1 MTDDPGSRRP
11 TEPIQ
16 TGEDWLTSTQALVL
30 TDQERRL
37 LREAAEGDEGEPTQ
51 WFTFDEA
58 LDSGELPALP
68 RRRHHVTLVVVA
80 HDGAVW
86 LPAVATGVANQSRPA
101 DVVVG
106 VDTGSV
112 DASASIMRAA
122 FGEDRVVQARRGGFG
137 DGVRAGLAFLDRE
150 TVALPQGSHAAPRD
164 AVPWVWLLHDDSAP
178 TAGCLE
184 ALLNTADDNPSATV
198 LGPKILGWHDARL
211 LLEAGVAITG
221 SGRRYTGLD
230 IGEHDQGQQDGVRDV
245 MAVSSAG
252 MLVRRDVWDALGGLD
267 PKLPLFRDDL
277 DFCWRAH
284 RAGQRVLIA
293 TDAILHHRE
302 ASAHGRRASGVKH
315 PQRADREAAVHV
327 LLAHASWWMEPF
339 TALKLFLFSILRS
352 LAFLLGKD
360 VRGAR
365 DEVAAVL
372 AVALHPFSLRRSRKL
387 IRRASTQPA
396 SVVRHLRPRRA
407 WQFRQALEAFIG
419 IATTSGSNSGP
430 TVSALESGPTDEDAD
445 YLAPSG
451 SNIVKRLLLRP
462 SVLIVT
468 ALALVAIAATYAV
481 WLGPGVLQGG
491 ALLPAPAGATDLWNR
506 YAIAWHDVG
515 PGSTTPSAPYLMLV
529 YPVAVLLLG
538 KADLAVQVIMLL
550 GIPIAG
556 WAAYFTLRGAVGS
569 TLIRAWAA
577 AAYALLPAVTG
588 AISSGRIGTMMAAI
602 LLPFAIRSFVR
613 ISRDQGTFRRA
624 AGTAVLLAAVT
635 AAVPAL
641 WFIAL
646 VAAVA
651 VLAYAWRTQGR
662 GAVPVT
668 RRMLLAV
675 IAPILLLMPWSL
687 HLFANPELFLLEP
700 GIASPSLN
708 DPSITPLDIL
718 LQHPGG
724 PGGTPIWLGAPLL
737 AAGLFALVRR
747 ERLVAIV
754 SCWGLALAAFL
765 LGIIQVIVLVTPP
778 GSTVAIRSWPG
789 PATLVLGAAL
799 IVAAAVGADGMTA
812 RMSRRSFNLAQPLA
826 ALLAVGVVLAPIAS
840 LVFWFGEATVKLRK
854 GPASAVPAFV
864 EADALG
870 PPAPRTLV
878 IREDADGRVQYN
890 IINGAGPMLGDA
902 DVSPGAQVW
911 ERIDPLVSALAS
923 GRGGDEVTAL
933 AGYGVR
939 YVLVSAGTSADLVPV
954 LDGAPGLRRLSTA
967 AGETLWSI
975 SGVTTRARVV
985 AGEEALPM
993 DVAQRP
999 FLDPNA
1005 LLPIDPYIDLPVPQ
1019 ASDAPDATSGR
1030 TLVVGATATDGWRA
1044 TAIDGTGQAQDLAQV
1059 PGPGLLDWS
1068 SAFEI
1073 PQGQQQVVVSFDS
1086 QPRSRWLWAQAGILL
1101 ILLILALP
1109 SRQRQRDPDA
1119 EADTSMLAVVR

>member
-1 MTDDPGSRRP
+1 VSEDPGSQRP
-11 TEPIQ
+11 ADRSEA
-16 TGEDWLTSTQALVL
+16 GEDWLTSTQALVL

-37 LREAAEGDEGEPTQ
+37 LREGVDGEDGEPTQ
-51 WFTFDEA
+51 WFTFDEVQDTGA
-58 LDSGELPALP
+58 LPALP

-80 HDGAVW
+80 HDGSVW
-86 LPAVATGVANQSRPA
+86 LPAVVTGVANQTRPA

-112 DASASIMRAA
+112 DASASIMRTA
-122 FGEDRVVQARRGGFG
+122 FGEDRVVQARPGGGFG

-150 TVALPQGSHAAPRD
+150 SVALPQGPHAAPRD

-178 TAGCLE
+178 TATCLE
-184 ALLNTADDNPSATV
+184 ALLQTADDNPSATV

-211 LLEAGVAITG
+211 LLEAGVSITG

-230 IGEHDQGQQDGVRDV
+230 VGEHDQGQQDGVRDV

-284 RAGQRVLIA
+284 RADQRVLIA
-293 TDAILHHRE
+293 TDAVVHHRE
-302 ASAHGRRASGVKH
+302 ASAHGRRATGVKH
-315 PQRADREAAVHV
+315 PERADREAAVHV
-327 LLAHASWWMEPF
+327 LLAHASWWMSPF
-339 TALKLFLFSILRS
+339 TALKLLIGSILRS

-387 IRRASTQPA
+387 IKRASVRSA
-396 SVVRHLRPRRA
+396 SVVRPLRPRRA
-407 WQFRQALEAFIG
+407 RQFRQALEAFIG
-419 IATTSGSNSGP
+419 IATTSGSTQGP
-430 TVSALESGPTDEDAD
+430 TVSALESGPGDEDAD
-445 YLAPSG
+445 YLTPSG
-451 SNIVKRLLLRP
+451 TNIVRRLLLRP
-462 SVLIVT
+462 SVLIVA
-468 ALALVAIAATYAV
+468 ALALAAIAATHAV

-491 ALLPAPAGATDLWNR
+491 ALLPTPTGATDIWHR

-529 YPVAVLLLG
+529 YPVAVVLLG

-569 TLIRAWAA
+569 RLIRAWAA
-577 AAYALLPAVTG
+577 AAYALLPAVTS
-588 AISSGRIGTMMAAI
+588 AVSSGRIGTMMAAI
-602 LLPFAIRSFVR
+602 LLPFAVRSFVR
-613 ISRDQGTFRRA
+613 IARDAGTFRRA
-624 AGTAVLLAAVT
+624 AGTALLLAALT

-646 VAAVA
+646 LAAVVVVA
-651 VLAYAWRTQGR
+651 VAWRSQGR
-662 GAVPVT
+662 AAIPVT
-668 RRMLLAV
+668 RRMALAV
-675 IAPILLLMPWSL
+675 IAPILLLLPWSL
-687 HLFANPELFLLEP
+687 HLFANPALFLLEP
-700 GIASPSLN
+700 GIASPNLN
-708 DPSITPLDIL
+708 DPGITPLDIL
-718 LQHPGG
+718 LQRPGG
-724 PGGTPIWLGAPLL
+724 PGGTLIWLGVPLL

-747 ERLVAIV
+747 ERLMAVVA
-754 SCWGLALAAFL
+754 CWGLALAAFL
-765 LGIIQVIVLVTPP
+765 LGVVQVIVLVTPP
-778 GSTVAIRSWPG
+778 GSTTAIRSWPG

-799 IVAAAVGADGMTA
+799 IVAAALGADGLTA
-812 RMSRRSFNLAQPLA
+812 RMSRSSFNLAQPVA
-826 ALLAVGVVLAPIAS
+826 ALLAIGVVLAPVAA
-840 LVFWFGEATVKLRK
+840 LVLWFPDATAKLRK
-854 GPASAVPAFV
+854 APASAVPAFV

-878 IREDADGRVQYN
+878 LREDADGRVQYN
-890 IINGAGPMLGDA
+890 LINGAGPMLGDA
-902 DVSPGAQVW
+902 DVSPGAEVW
-911 ERIDPLVSALAS
+911 QQIDPLVSALAS

-939 YVLVSAGTSADLVPV
+939 YVLVSAGTSAELVPV

-967 AGETLWSI
+967 GGETLWSI

-985 AGEEALPM
+985 AGEQELPM
-993 DVAQRP
+993 DVSPRP
-999 FLDPNA
+999 MLDPNA
-1005 LLPIDPYIDLPVPQ
+1005 LLPIDPYLNAPAPQ
-1019 ASDAPDATSGR
+1019 AAGSR
-1030 TLVVGATATDGWRA
+1030 VVVVGATADGGWQASATDA
-1044 TAIDGTGQAQDLAQV
+1044 DGRSVNLAQV
-1059 PGPGLLDWS
+1059 TGPGLMDWS
-1068 SAFEI
+1068 SAFDI
-1073 PQGQQQVVVSFDS
+1073 PAGDQRITVRFDG
-1086 QPRSRWLWAQAGILL
+1086 QPRSRWLWVQAGILVV
-1101 ILLILALP
+1101 LLILALP